1 MTVCQNLEEAL
12 KSNYRLY
19 LRTCKG
25 KIFAIV
31 DKYSVDDKAG
41 NCVGVV
47 CEITTMSNYYI
58 RYGSN
63 ATEFL
68 MELVKLDA
76 EQLNNYGDSLFIF
89 EIKDAEYEDDKIIDV
104 MPKSFVGAVRDFY
117 ETNVYQVFDDQTTG
131 YYTIMK

>member
-1 MTVCQNLEEAL
+1 MAVYQNLEEAL

-19 LRTCKG
+19 LRTCTG
-25 KIFAIV
+25 NVFAIV

-47 CEITTMSNYYI
+47 CEIITMSNYHI
-58 RYGSN
+58 RYGFN

-68 MELVKLDA
+68 MDLVKLDKA
-76 EQLNNYGDSLFIF
+76 KLENYGDSLFVF
-89 EIKDAEYEDDKIIDV
+89 EIRNAEYEDDLIIDV
-104 MPKSFVGAVRDFY
+104 TPKSFVGAVRDFY
-117 ETNVYQVFDDQTTG
+117 EENICQVFDDQTTG